1 MYAEYLQTIAER
13 LEPYFDLFWGE
24 RVAGK
29 SMDLVAKFKMRN
41 EKYFFSKRITLY
53 AYENHETVLVQRTGE
68 ITPAKVRDFCAFLQE
83 AIEELIVPSDEHMS
97 STLTGVLLVGGG
109 VDDQVK
115 RLVENFRY
123 SRSFRFFLQG
133 WCELRLLLVDLTTAE
148 LYTNKAGRSL
158 REAYRVPGKGEVK
171 ERCC

>member
-1 MYAEYLQTIAER
+1 M
-13 LEPYFDLFWGE
+13 
-24 RVAGK
+24 
-29 SMDLVAKFKMRN
+29 
-41 EKYFFSKRITLY
+41 
-53 AYENHETVLVQRTGE
+53 
-68 ITPAKVRDFCAFLQE
+68 
-83 AIEELIVPSDEHMS
+83 IVPSDEHMS